1 MQAITPYLYDLHQ
14 VLTPPWDD
22 TILILVAIVCGVI
35 VGFERE
41 SKNKPA
47 GLRTVSLI
55 CVGSTIF
62 TLASILMASGSTA
75 DRGRIAAQIVTG
87 IGFLGAGAIIRE
99 HGTIVGLTTG
109 ATIWTVSAIGV
120 LIGTGYA
127 AAGLALTLI
136 VLGMLRGVTF
146 LEHLLLGACRFQR
159 CRVVYDASDGKT
171 RLRLLRI
178 LDEFNVPDHAW
189 LVMKEDGIE
198 EMHIECCD
206 VHRAHRLLLAELAD
220 VPDVKA
226 IHHALAPGDLKTV
239 GRHVG

>member
-1 MQAITPYLYDLHQ
+1 MNAIRPYLFDLHR

-22 TILILVAIVCGVI
+22 TVLILVAIVCGVI

-62 TLASILMASGSTA
+62 TLASILMASGSAA

-99 HGTIVGLTTG
+99 HGTVVGLTTG

-127 AAGLALTLI
+127 VGGLILTLI
-136 VLGMLRGVTF
+136 VVAMLRGVTV
-146 LEHLLLGACRFQR
+146 LERFLLGACHYQH
-159 CRVVYDASDGKT
+159 CRVVYDPADGKT

-178 LDEFNVPDHAW
+178 LDEFGVPDCAW
-189 LVMKEDGIE
+189 LIEKEDRLE
-198 EMHIECCD
+198 AMHIECCD
-206 VHRAHRLLLAELAD
+206 RHHTHRLLLAELAD
-220 VPDVKA
+220 APGVKA
-226 IHHALAPGDLKTV
+226 VRHAFAPGEMKGAD
-239 GRHVG
+239 RHVV